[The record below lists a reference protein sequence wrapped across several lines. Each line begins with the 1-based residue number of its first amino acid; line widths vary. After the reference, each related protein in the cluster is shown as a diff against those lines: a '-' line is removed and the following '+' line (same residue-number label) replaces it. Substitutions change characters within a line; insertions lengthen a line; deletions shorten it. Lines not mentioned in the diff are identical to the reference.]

1 LALFLVVHTPNE
13 DDHAVTAPPTRL
25 VELARATDVIES
37 SARWIS
43 TLTPDLQDERIFTLW
58 EAEDPE
64 KILSVMERYG
74 FLNHMTAQPIRVQQW
89 GPSEVLAAEQ
99 ELPRL

>member
-1 LALFLVVHTPNE
+1 MALYLVVHTPNQ
-13 DDHAVTAPPTRL
+13 DDPAATAPPTRL
-25 VELARATDVIES
+25 VELARAAGGVET

-58 EAEDPE
+58 EADDPE

-74 FLNHMTAQPIRVQQW
+74 FLNHMAAQPIRVQQW
-89 GPSEVLAAEQ
+89 GPSEVLAAE
-99 ELPRL
+99 